1 MPGPVAIY
9 TCEAFPDL
17 WEDDQTLLPAL
28 ARLGIAALPQRWDQP
43 PRARYRAGLLRSTW
57 DYYLRLPEFQAFL
70 DAQQAPLFNDAQVV
84 RWNLDKRYLL
94 ALSDLGV
101 PIVPT
106 RCLPTLGAADLA
118 PLWQEFGELVIKP
131 TISAGSWR
139 TLRLPQG
146 APLPPPGHAGPE
158 AAPHAYLVQ
167 PFLPQ
172 IAQGEWSLIF
182 INGSFSH
189 AVRKHPAPGE
199 FRVQEMF
206 GGRTVPAAA
215 PPWMLDAAQAV
226 LAALPGVPGLAGAA
240 PPLYARVDGIEA
252 DGKLLLMELELIE
265 PSLFLRLA
273 KDAADRLAQAL
284 AARLTHAPRPS

>member
-1 MPGPVAIY
+1 MSGPVAIY
-9 TCEAFPDL
+9 TCQAFPDL

-28 ARLGIAALPQRWDQP
+28 TRLGVEALPQRWDQP

-57 DYYLRLPEFQAFL
+57 DYYLHLPAFQAFL

-94 ALSDLGV
+94 TLADLGV

-106 RCLPTLGAADLA
+106 RCLPALDAEGRPAALPLDA
-118 PLWQEFGELVIKP
+118 LWQEFGELVIKP

-146 APLPPPGHAGPE
+146 APLPQEEPTSPGPR
-158 AAPHAYLVQ
+158 AYLVQ

-172 IAQGEWSLIF
+172 IAEGEWSLIF
-182 INGSFSH
+182 LGGAFSH
-189 AVRKHPAPGE
+189 AVRKRPAPGE

-206 GGRTVPAAA
+206 GGRTTPAAA
-215 PPWMLDAAQAV
+215 PPWMIAAAQDV
-226 LAALPGVPGLAGAA
+226 LAALPGVPALAGAA
-240 PPLYARVDGIEA
+240 PPLYARVDGVEA

-265 PSLFLRLA
+265 PALFLRLA
-273 KDAADRLAQAL
+273 AGAADRLARAL
-284 AARLTHAPRPS
+284 AQRLAR